1 MVFGIIGIFVALGF
15 LFFLVFKGWSTTIAT
30 VLATIVVCIFT
41 WTNPVPALV
50 DTYSSG
56 VGSSAINFFLLFG
69 LSGIYAE
76 IINAS
81 GAGAAFAR
89 TLVKICGRNAAV
101 YVWRS
106 CHPDGGLRR
115 RQSLHRG
122 VHHVSHHTDRISG
135 GQSAAASDS
144 GRHLYGIGRLCTGLS
159 SFYSIR
165 HQCGRL
171 RRYGRRSGGS
181 ACDRHRD
188 IGTGRSDVFLLSAES
203 VEKSQSQRRNLYP
216 QPQRRRCPGC
226 M

>member
-101 YVWRS
+101 YV
-106 CHPDGGLRR
+106 CAVATLMVVYGGVNPFIVVFTMYPITLTVFREAN
-115 RQSLHRG
+115 LP
-122 VHHVSHHTDRISG
+122 
-135 GQSAAASDS
+135 
-144 GRHLYGIGRLCTGLS
+144 RHLIPGVIYM
-159 SFYSIR
+159 
-165 HQCGRL
+165 
-171 RRYGRRSGGS
+171 GS
-181 ACDRHRD
+181 AGFVLGCLPF
-188 IGTGRSDVFLLSAES
+188 IPS
-203 VEKSQSQRRNLYP
+203 VINVVACGGMASVWRQRL
-216 QPQRRRCPGC
+216 
-226 M
+226 